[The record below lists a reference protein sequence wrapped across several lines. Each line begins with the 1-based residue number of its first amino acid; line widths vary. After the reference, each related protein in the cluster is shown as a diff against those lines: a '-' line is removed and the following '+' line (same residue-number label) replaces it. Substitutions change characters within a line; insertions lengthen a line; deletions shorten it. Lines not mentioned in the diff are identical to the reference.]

1 MRILLITREYPP
13 YVKGGMSGIVVQM
26 AKRSRQLGIH
36 LTIIANHP
44 QLKTSLDLVNGIP
57 VYRLPWL
64 GSTFLTQLP
73 SFGYYASR
81 LVKKLQDNHDVVYS
95 NFSPLLGMIKRP
107 FIVGFHATRF
117 GEAQACK
124 EIGQPIHS
132 LLNRAYIPFD
142 KTLINKA
149 DGIIAL
155 SEKMAEEI
163 KTIGHYKK
171 NIEVISSGVDTNI
184 FRPLKHRNFSSPE
197 KRVLYVGRLDSRKGV
212 DILIHALK
220 LLIGSIK
227 ATLIVAGEGKEREKL
242 CQLADSLSI
251 PVDFIGAVPHESLPE
266 IYNSADLFVL
276 PSLYEGHPLVALEA
290 MACGTPTIVS
300 DASPDIGIPRF
311 KRGSVEELHQILLK
325 TLFSEETLSRLSK
338 TSLGISKNYSWDHIV
353 DQTFSFIRKF
363 V

>member
-1 MRILLITREYPP
+1 MRILLITREFPP
-13 YVKGGMSGIVVQM
+13 YVKGGMSGIIVQM
-26 AKRSRQLGIH
+26 AKRSRELGIH

-95 NFSPLLGMIKRP
+95 NFSPLFGMIKRP

-117 GEAQACK
+117 GEARACK
-124 EIGQPIHS
+124 EIGKPVPA
-132 LLNRAYIPFD
+132 LLNRLYIPFD
-142 KTLINKA
+142 RILIKKA

-155 SEKMAEEI
+155 TEKMAKEI
-163 KTIGHYKK
+163 RSVEDYEKE
-171 NIEVISSGVDTNI
+171 IEIIPGGVDTNI
-184 FRPLKHRNFSSPE
+184 FRPLKYRDFSSPE
-197 KRVLYVGRLDSRKGV
+197 KIVLYVGRLDSRKGV
-212 DILIHALK
+212 DILIHAIK
-220 LLIGSIK
+220 LLDRNIK
-227 ATLIVAGEGKEREKL
+227 TRLIVAGEGKEREKL
-242 CQLADSLSI
+242 SQLADSLSI
-251 PVDFIGAVPHESLPE
+251 PVNFIGAVPHESLPE

-290 MACGTPTIVS
+290 MACGTPTLVS

-325 TLFSEETLSRLSK
+325 TLFSEETLNRLSK